1 MKDGRKE
8 EGRKETI
15 QSNATW
21 IYGTEAV
28 EPTLPLLL

>member
-8 EGRKETI
+8 EGRKETT

-21 IYGTEAV
+21 VYGTKAV
-28 EPTLPLLL
+28 EPTLLLLL